1 MKKILL
7 ILLIIFVIPLMGCFE
22 SAVEPNENKIILTLD
37 EDYQYVI
44 KATSIP
50 SFTFEFEG
58 TLNTIKEV
66 NKAYYTVFSNN
77 DDIILSDALQK
88 LFDKYQDNM
97 YVEVVGSQKVTS
109 TLFSRIDDYGKVVN
123 DTYEPDDNK
132 VYEEVAYISLENGLK
147 LTVDYRRFVYNGKNY
162 YTWKY
167 SASITMWLY
176 YPLMTINENGENK
189 IVILSLPNR
198 ITFQVGPQLALSNV
212 LNGTTY
218 VDSDEC
224 LRYTFEY
231 LEELDEEGNDKLSL
245 QEKQQYI
252 INYYVN
258 DMNGTFDENSNIIYF
273 SYLGNNFKVELKE
286 ENFKIRYMGA

>member
-7 ILLIIFVIPLMGCFE
+7 VLLIIFVIPLMGCFE
-22 SAVEPNENKIILTLD
+22 SVVVPNEKKIVLTLD
-37 EDYQYVI
+37 EDYQYVV
-44 KATSIP
+44 KANSIP
-50 SFTFEFEG
+50 SFTFEFDG
-58 TLNTIKEV
+58 ILNTNKNID
-66 NKAYYTVFSNN
+66 KAYYTVFSNN

-88 LFDKYQDNM
+88 LFDTYKDNM

-109 TLFSRIDDYGKVVN
+109 TLFSRIDEYGKIVN
-123 DTYEPDDNK
+123 DKYEPDDNK
-132 VYEEVAYISLENGLK
+132 VYEEVAYISLDNGLK

-176 YPLMTINENGENK
+176 YPLMTINENDENK
-189 IVILSLPNR
+189 LVILSLPNR
-198 ITFQVGPQLALSNV
+198 ISFQVGPQLVLSNV
-212 LNGTTY
+212 LNGATY

-231 LEELDEEGNDKLSL
+231 LEDLDEEGNDKLTL

-273 SYLGNNFKVELKE
+273 SYLGNDFKVELKE
-286 ENFKIRYMGA
+286 ENFKIRYIGA